1 MNVGE
6 CIILGSVLA
15 NANVNGDGGGIGNDK
30 GTGAGNT
37 RHGTFTD
44 T

>member
-1 MNVGE
+1 
-6 CIILGSVLA
+6 VLA
-15 NANVNGDGGGIGNDK
+15 NANVIGDGGGSGNDNGGGNGNDN

-37 RHGTFTD
+37 RHGTGTD